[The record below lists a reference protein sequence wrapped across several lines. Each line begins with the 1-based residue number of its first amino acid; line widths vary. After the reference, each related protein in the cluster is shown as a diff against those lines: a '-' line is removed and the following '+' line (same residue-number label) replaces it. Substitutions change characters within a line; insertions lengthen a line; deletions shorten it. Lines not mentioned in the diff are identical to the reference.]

1 MLDSVVATA
10 AQAASGPPLALR
22 RIKANLNDADRMSW
36 SEALDG
42 EADRHGRLSFSADHV
57 EAAKAFMEKRQG
69 NFKGAGRTREP
80 WELSR
85 L

>member
-1 MLDSVVATA
+1 MLEDVLATA
-10 AQAASGPPLALR
+10 AKAAAGPPLALR
-22 RIKANLNDADRMSW
+22 RIKANLNDADSVSW
-36 SEALDG
+36 AEALDG
-42 EADRHGRLSFSADHV
+42 EADRHGRLSFSEDHV